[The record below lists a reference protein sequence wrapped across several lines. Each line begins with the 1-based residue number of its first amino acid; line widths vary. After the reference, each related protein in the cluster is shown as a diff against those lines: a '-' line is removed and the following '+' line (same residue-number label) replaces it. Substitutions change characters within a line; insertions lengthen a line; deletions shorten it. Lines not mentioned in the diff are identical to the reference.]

1 MKSVD
6 KKAGYDVLTVSNY
19 KIIPV
24 NELDYEDNKK
34 VVTFDKRECSLDLMI
49 TYVKKNQRQLIDYFI
64 QGRNKNCQSYISVRA
79 FVKKLQKT

>member
-64 QGRNKNCQSYISVRA
+64 QDRNKNCQSYISVRA